1 MQEIISQ
8 ITKEI
13 KKDLL
18 PKLKLFKNFKIT
30 KIYRG
35 DEVYLGYYK
44 YNSYEEPIIKL
55 NIPEIK
61 ECISDKAPL
70 DLIIETTI
78 LHELGH
84 AIQEYKGK
92 EFDEEKAEDFAY
104 NYYYERIIRIWKN
117 INMALVFLKVSK
129 SIIN

>member
-1 MQEIISQ
+1 MQKLISQ
-8 ITKEI
+8 IEKEI
-13 KKDLL
+13 KKNLL

-30 KIYRG
+30 KIYSG
-35 DEVYLGYYK
+35 DEAYLGYYK
-44 YNSYEEPIIKL
+44 YNSYKEPIIKL

-92 EFDEEKAEDFAY
+92 EFNEEEAEDFAY
-104 NYYYERIIRIWKN
+104 LYYYERLIKI
-117 INMALVFLKVSK
+117 
-129 SIIN
+129 